1 MSILFVHILWIF
13 PQFFV
18 DFLFFVC
25 YSLNKRRWIYEF
37 CNKIKRSANYE
48 KSVNFPNLDILYKIF
63 DILQTEPNFFFQ
75 DEITDTGSSLE
86 FDSNQLILDMYNK
99 LDNEDKAEIRGEMRQ
114 MLKADKYSKS
124 TPSDK

>member
-1 MSILFVHILWIF
+1 MSFATRLKEARK
-13 PQFFV
+13 
-18 DFLFFVC
+18 
-25 YSLNKRRWIYEF
+25 NKQLTQKQLGELVGVGNTAI
-37 CNKIKRSANYE
+37 SNYE
-48 KSVNFPNLDILYKIF
+48 KSVTFPNLDILYKIF

>member
-1 MSILFVHILWIF
+1 MSFATRLKEARK
-13 PQFFV
+13 
-18 DFLFFVC
+18 
-25 YSLNKRRWIYEF
+25 NKQLTQKQLGELVGVGNTAI
-37 CNKIKRSANYE
+37 SNYE
-48 KSVNFPNLDILYKIF
+48 KSVTFPNLDILYKIF

-86 FDSNQLILDMYNK
+86 FDSK